1 MATNE
6 MATSSLIDPKLAITV
21 ARKALADWEV
31 SNHASLAAY
40 LPSKEVKDIAYEI
53 DYIDDA
59 AVTAANW
66 RAFDGAAT
74 GETYGSGAKAVGS
87 LQPVSR
93 IDTVTE
99 EAKLRM
105 RFDANEALKRTY
117 IDRIAR
123 AAQSIALQVNYQRA
137 NALFKA
143 KLSLQ
148 GSGGLRIEVDFNRDP
163 AFNPT
168 ATKLFS
174 DPSANPFEQLL
185 IWRDQYFDK
194 NHIEP
199 AEIWMPSVVFRAF
212 LRHPNV
218 VSATNPAYAR
228 EPKFATRTAVNEV
241 MVDTLGLP
249 PIVEKSA
256 QKVKVDDFDTGKT
269 KLVNVIP
276 QDQVFFMPKPGSA
289 AAPNDFEDYG
299 VTLWGESANVDL
311 PGINKVFDDK
321 FGTPGIIAGVLTH
334 NNFPVYSEVFAD
346 ALAMPVVIQPN
357 KVLAG
362 KVL

>member
-1 MATNE
+1 MAQNE
-6 MATSSLIDPKLAITV
+6 MATSGLIDPKLVITV
-21 ARKALADWEV
+21 ARKILADWEV
-31 SNHASLAAY
+31 NNHSSLAPY

-74 GETYGSGAKAVGS
+74 SETWGSGAKAVGS
-87 LQPVSR
+87 LMPVSR
-93 IDTVTE
+93 IFSVTE

-105 RFDANEALKRTY
+105 RYDADEALKRTY
-117 IDRIAR
+117 LDYVAR
-123 AAQSIALQVNYQRA
+123 AAKAIALQINYQRA
-137 NALFKA
+137 NALFNA

-199 AEIWMPSVVFRAF
+199 AEIWMPSVVFRQF

-218 VSATNPAYAR
+218 VAATNPAYAR
-228 EPKFATRTAVNEV
+228 EPKFATRKAVNEV

-256 QKVKVDDFDTGKT
+256 EKVKVDDFDTGQT
-269 KLVNVIP
+269 KLVDVIP
-276 QDQVFFMPKPGSA
+276 QDKVFFMPKPGSA
-289 AAPNDFEDYG
+289 TAANDFEDYG
-299 VTLWGESANVDL
+299 VTLWGESANSDL

-334 NNFPVYSEVFAD
+334 ETFPIHSEVFAD